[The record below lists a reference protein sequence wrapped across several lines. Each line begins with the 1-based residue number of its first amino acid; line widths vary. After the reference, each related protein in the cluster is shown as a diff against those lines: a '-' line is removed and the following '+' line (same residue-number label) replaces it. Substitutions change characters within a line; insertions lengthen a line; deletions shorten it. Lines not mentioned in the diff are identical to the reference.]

1 MKINVY
7 SMCMSVLQTKLNP
20 YTSVRLSATR
30 LGKVCCDSVLLLVQV
45 SLNILCTYDNISY
58 CMIRVTTTHNIM
70 TCTSRALERF
80 VDDVFVFF
88 VLRAQKKLHVI
99 QWWPSNV
106 THFTND
112 RSFHLFQSR
121 VSILKAC
128 LRKSPIAKVCSTN
141 TSLFNIFCY
150 CFTRWELLH

>member
-1 MKINVY
+1 MIPLMKINVY

-30 LGKVCCDSVLLLVQV
+30 SGKVRCDSVLLLVQF

-70 TCTSRALERF
+70 ACTSRALERF

-88 VLRAQKKLHVI
+88 
-99 QWWPSNV
+99 
-106 THFTND
+106 
-112 RSFHLFQSR
+112 
-121 VSILKAC
+121 
-128 LRKSPIAKVCSTN
+128 
-141 TSLFNIFCY
+141 
-150 CFTRWELLH
+150 CFTSTEKAACNSVVTK